1 LAPVRVVGYGAAF
14 SQWERGL
21 RVSRPKYYDDPKP
34 MTAERLLLRGG
45 LLLATAVGIGA
56 LGGWNKLV
64 RATDH
69 VAVYIPDVGVVARQ
83 MGSLSEQLEA
93 SRGEAVVVK
102 LQLQRAN
109 AIMENSTRYQ
119 IPADLSAA
127 IYDIALSEG
136 IDPSLG
142 YQLVKIESGFKAKA
156 KSNMAAFGYTQL
168 QVPTARFYQPGI
180 TQRDLYDRDTNLRI
194 GFRFLNDL
202 LARFNYDVHLAL
214 LAYNRGPAN
223 VNKIISKGGNPANG
237 YSDAVL
243 KGFKP
248 IAATVPSVR

>member
-1 LAPVRVVGYGAAF
+1 
-14 SQWERGL
+14 
-21 RVSRPKYYDDPKP
+21 VSRPKYYDDPKP
-34 MTAERLLLRGG
+34 VTGERLLLRAG

-69 VAVYIPDVGVVARQ
+69 VTVSIPDEGVVARQ

-93 SRGEAVVVK
+93 SRGEAMVIK
-102 LQLQRAN
+102 LQLERAK

-168 QVPTARFYQPGI
+168 QVATARFYQPGI
-180 TQRDLYDRDTNLRI
+180 TQRDLYDRETNLRI

-202 LARFNYDVHLAL
+202 LAKFNYDVHLAL

-223 VNKIISKGGNPANG
+223 VHKIISRGGNPANG

-243 KGFKP
+243 KGFRP
-248 IAATVPSVR
+248 IAATEPSVR